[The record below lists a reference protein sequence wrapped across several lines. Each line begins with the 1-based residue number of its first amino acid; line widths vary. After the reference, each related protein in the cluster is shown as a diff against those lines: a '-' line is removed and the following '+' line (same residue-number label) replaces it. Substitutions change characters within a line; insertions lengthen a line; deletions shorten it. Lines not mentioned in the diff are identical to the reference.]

1 MLIRKSGWKLGMV
14 AHAFDPR
21 TWEIEAK
28 EDEGEGEVE
37 EKEEEE
43 KEEGMK
49 TLCYTYQVTNREGTM
64 RQLLAA
70 LDQNLNNKKD
80 AFGGK
85 A

>member
-1 MLIRKSGWKLGMV
+1 MSLEREKGRQEESEEK
-14 AHAFDPR
+14 
-21 TWEIEAK
+21 
-28 EDEGEGEVE
+28 E

>member
-1 MLIRKSGWKLGMV
+1 
-14 AHAFDPR
+14 
-21 TWEIEAK
+21 
-28 EDEGEGEVE
+28 
-37 EKEEEE
+37 
-43 KEEGMK
+43 MK